1 MLSKTLFSCAVEAF
15 VLELLLFVY
24 PDGYLTSK
32 LLTIVL
38 FDKTSAST
46 AYVVIYYD
54 IVTIVC
60 KAFQ

>member
-1 MLSKTLFSCAVEAF
+1 M
-15 VLELLLFVY
+15 LELLLFVY
-24 PDGYLTSK
+24 PHGYFTRK

-60 KAFQ
+60 KAFQLNEFYVSDFYLVF